1 MQQSCN
7 DFVLLAHLSPYP
19 KYPTA
24 ASIAISFHLSGPILE
39 STRYYYHCYAL
50 ADRIPCTV
58 MMLIVNSEIQNN
70 GNNYLSDFTLSNI
83 FAYSVVVCHNGE
95 IFRYRL
101 TKKEIDLNW
110 TEIQMKS
117 LDSYRAMD
125 NVDSHLREVDNIFKA
140 MESRC

>member
-1 MQQSCN
+1 
-7 DFVLLAHLSPYP
+7 
-19 KYPTA
+19 
-24 ASIAISFHLSGPILE
+24 
-39 STRYYYHCYAL
+39 
-50 ADRIPCTV
+50 

-110 TEIQMKS
+110 IEIQMKS